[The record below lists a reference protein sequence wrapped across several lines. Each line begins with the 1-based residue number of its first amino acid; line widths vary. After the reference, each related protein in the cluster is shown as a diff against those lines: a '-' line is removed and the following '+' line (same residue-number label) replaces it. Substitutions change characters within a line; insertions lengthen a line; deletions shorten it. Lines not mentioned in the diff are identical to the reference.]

1 MHPAARFPAALL
13 GVALLIGGAVLAIN
27 FRGFSTWHARRSIQS
42 VSWAEGLLRRI
53 QPWKAVSQQPMEG
66 RVRQQVWVLRIV
78 GAAFAI
84 AGVLLFLYGIFGVS
98 RVTTN

>member
-1 MHPAARFPAALL
+1 VHAASRLPTALL
-13 GVALLIGGAVLAIN
+13 GVALLIGGAVLAVN
-27 FRGFSTWHARRSIQS
+27 FGGLSTWHARRSIQS